1 MKAYL
6 DSSTGKWKWGT
17 RGQPIYDTK
26 AIAEKA
32 GLDIITN
39 KLREMKDRLNKVL
52 DNHGRT

>member
-6 DSSTGKWKWGT
+6 DSVTGKWKWGT

-26 AIAEKA
+26 QIAEKA

-39 KLREMKDRLNKVL
+39 KLREMKDKLNRAL
-52 DNHGRT
+52 ENHGH